1 MSRRQKKKEVTN
13 VDNIDDNEEV
23 IVKPKRG
30 RKPKNTYTINDST
43 VASSLSDDENIIVKL
58 DIPDD
63 SEAPFP
69 YNSNKYCSIDNFSDK
84 LLDDEEDKKENV
96 EDRNVIKLLEDF
108 KEKNKN
114 NEWPMSTSICC
125 YWCCHD
131 FKNPPVGIP
140 IKYNSIKD
148 EFELF
153 GCFCSLEC
161 AAAYNFKTHNNVDEM
176 WERNNLLNF
185 LNKKINKNNNIIK
198 CAPDKLTLKM
208 FGGHFSIEEFRKY
221 TTGDKIINI
230 NFPIMTSLSL
240 QIEELNDYEVMDNKY
255 IPLDSAR
262 VGKVKEKIIF
272 KRNKPLIDA
281 KNSIETFM
289 TDTTKDEIIDEI
301 VSDDDEE

>member
-1 MSRRQKKKEVTN
+1 MSSRRQKKKEIPN
-13 VDNIDDNEEV
+13 EDDNEV

-30 RKPKNTYTINDST
+30 RKPKNTYTINDNT

-58 DIPDD
+58 DISSQDN
-63 SEAPFP
+63 EAPFP
-69 YNSNKYCSIDNFSDK
+69 YNSNKYCSIDNFTDK
-84 LLDDEEDKKENV
+84 LIDEEDKEENV
-96 EDRNVIKLLEDF
+96 EDRKVIKLLEDF

-185 LNKKINKNNNIIK
+185 LNKKINKNSNIIK

-208 FGGHFSIEEFRKY
+208 FGGHFTIEEFRKY

-262 VGKVKEKIIF
+262 VGNKSKEKIIF
-272 KRNKPLIDA
+272 KRNKPLIDV

-289 TDTTKDEIIDEI
+289 TENIKDEIIEEDI
-301 VSDDDEE
+301 ISDEE